1 MGIVHADP
9 QWASRRRRAD
19 SRILSWRK
27 SDSRRLCERACAIVD
42 SILLLRL
49 WNRESLAHAS
59 NAILLGLLV
68 ASAGLLAAATPAGEE
83 LEEDFGLSWLFR
95 ARGPVAAPI
104 DVVIVAI
111 DEQSSRDLGLPDK
124 PSAWPRALHAEL
136 VRYLAKA
143 GAKVVSF
150 DLTFDAPGVKPE
162 QDQEFAD
169 AIRSAGNVL
178 LAESIGCPICPSTR
192 AAAGP
197 DRVDPSTNGSA
208 LWPAAP
214 EAPARPTQPR

>member
-1 MGIVHADP
+1 M
-9 QWASRRRRAD
+9 
-19 SRILSWRK
+19 
-27 SDSRRLCERACAIVD
+27 
-42 SILLLRL
+42 LLLRL

-68 ASAGLLAAATPAGEE
+68 AAAGLLATATPAGEE

-95 ARGPVAAPI
+95 GRGPVAAPI
-104 DVVIVAI
+104 DVVIVAV
-111 DEQSSRDLGLPDK
+111 DEQSSRDPGLPDK

-136 VRYLAKA
+136 VRSLAKA
-143 GAKVVSF
+143 GAKVVSS

-178 LAESIGCPICPSTR
+178 LAESIGCPICPSR
-192 AAAGP
+192 RPAAGP

-208 LWPAAP
+208 LSPAAP
-214 EAPARPTQPR
+214 AAPATPTQPR